1 MKKIFLFVGLLLMSN
16 QIMGQSKWKNFWK
29 QSPPIKKWIVFH
41 PFKAKKALK
50 ISNEAKKV
58 SDSIVLTNLL
68 DQDKYGG
75 QVDAFRHAYW
85 MARLHQEIGK
95 RAARSLGRAYERE
108 NYRFFKKNKLEDGV
122 LPDKASKNMD
132 LHNNEVGLSFTKK
145 NVRHSNIGLIY
156 KIVNSIEKGELKIIK
171 KDKKGMFLTC
181 SGEKIPSNE
190 LLHKW
195 VNRKCVVSSRKV
207 K

>member
-1 MKKIFLFVGLLLMSN
+1 MKKFFLFVGLLLLSN
-16 QIMGQSKWKNFWK
+16 QLMAQSNWKNFWK

-41 PFKAKKALK
+41 PFKAKKAFR
-50 ISNEAKKV
+50 ISNEAKRI

-68 DQDKYGG
+68 DQDKSGG

-95 RAARSLGRAYERE
+95 GSARSLGRAYERQ
-108 NYRFFKKNKLEDGV
+108 NRIYFRRNKLEDGI
-122 LPDKASKNMD
+122 LPDKPSKQMD
-132 LHNNEVGLSFTKK
+132 LFNNEVGLSFTKK
-145 NVRHSNIGLIY
+145 NGSHSNVGLIY

-181 SGEKIPSNE
+181 SGEKIPSSE
-190 LLHKW
+190 LQHKW
-195 VNRKCVVSSRKV
+195 INKKCVVSSK
-207 K
+207 KS